1 MPRVDFHSQVE
12 DRLHYTCRLIRKARA
27 ANCRVIVY
35 GSDLQE
41 LQRLDQRLWDFSP
54 VDFLPHGFIEDRM
67 AGQTPVVLTTQLG
80 GELPHRQIL
89 VNLSDEIPSHYTQFE
104 RVIEIVST
112 NNDDA
117 QAARQRFRQY
127 QHEGIQPSHTV
138 ANKS

>member
-1 MPRVDFHSQVE
+1 MSPYSQS
-12 DRLHYTCRLIRKARA
+12 AR
-27 ANCRVIVY
+27 
-35 GSDLQE
+35 GKLQSY
-41 LQRLDQRLWDFSP
+41 RLWFGPSRITASRSKALGLLP